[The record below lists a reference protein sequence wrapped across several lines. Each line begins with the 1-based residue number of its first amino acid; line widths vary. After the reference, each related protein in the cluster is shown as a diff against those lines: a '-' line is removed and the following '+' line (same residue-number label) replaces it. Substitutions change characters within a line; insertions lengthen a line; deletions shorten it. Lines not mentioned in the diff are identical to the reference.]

1 MLDYETNDLINWIL
15 DSGIYQ
21 NKIMKS
27 LKKGFNNFVEVV
39 KIVIKKINNEYG
51 FLNFKINQ
59 IDLKSMFNYFV
70 NY

>member
-1 MLDYETNDLINWIL
+1 MDYITNDLIDWIL
-15 DSGIYQ
+15 DSGVYQ
-21 NKIMKS
+21 QKIMKS

-39 KIVIKKINNEYG
+39 KIIIKKLNNDYG

-59 IDLKSMFNYFV
+59 INLKDLYNYFI